1 MFSKSGKLV
10 KPRVRAGHT
19 LWHVY
24 CIKGIL
30 HMPHKVTAKSGPI
43 YAPSTKGK
51 YFTSGPWTEHHYSDI
66 GVMAKG
72 RPPYNQNRMFKTR
85 EAAIRHIVNG
95 VTLGLGMV
103 PALEKEV
110 LAQLPGFKYT
120 PGDLTPQRLVE
131 IETQMFGCDSSRT
144 DRFRSWIDRLV
155 LRDTHDKLPTG
166 YGHLTKGIP
175 LVLWPSLTQKQ
186 DSFLSVTTGKPRL
199 PTKDTD
205 AFVIKNLFG
214 DTNASN
220 T

>member
-30 HMPHKVTAKSGPI
+30 HMPRKVTATSGSI

-51 YFTSGPWTEHHYSDI
+51 YFTSGPWTDHHYSDI

-95 VTLGLGMV
+95 VTRGLGMV

-110 LAQLPGFKYT
+110 LARLPGFKYT

-144 DRFRSWIDRLV
+144 AGFRSWINRLV
-155 LRDTHDKLPTG
+155 LGDAPDKLPTD
-166 YGHLTKGIP
+166 YKPPRRGIP
-175 LVLWPSLTQKQ
+175 LFVWPSLVQKQ
-186 DSFLSVTTGKPRL
+186 DSLFSVTALKRRSS
-199 PTKDTD
+199 KDTD
-205 AFVIKNLFG
+205 AFVVKSPFG